1 MSVSKRKKSE
11 SLLLRASSW
20 QTWRKCALSL
30 KLKDESP
37 FREREKDTKEDE
49 YAAEGTRIHAAIEAD
64 LKGQSRERFDIETEA
79 IINFAV
85 NAAKIEA
92 SSDKLESEVFAS
104 VLTRGVTIAGTADAV
119 IHREDEIVI
128 IDFKTGYKEI
138 SAENNEQLKIYAH
151 LLQRQG
157 QKTWR
162 GIIVNA
168 RLNSISYTGPHE
180 FEKKYLSSLIADALE
195 RLKNKQ
201 YAVGNHCTYCPVLA
215 VCQPFRAELA
225 KWLEPG
231 VEDGIKNRKE
241 DWVRLLALMKPAEKL
256 FERVKA
262 DALKYIELGGE
273 LPGVSVEFSGGNRA
287 WPAGLPAAE
296 IAAQLGVD
304 ESELYDKKIISPAEL
319 ERRGVSREKINA
331 VAVQPTRRTL
341 KVK

>member
-20 QTWRKCALSL
+20 RTWQKCALSL

-37 FREREKDTKEDE
+37 FREKDTKEDE

-64 LKGQSRERFDIETEA
+64 LKGQSREKFDVETEA
-79 IINFAV
+79 IVSFAV
-85 NAAKIEA
+85 NAAKTEA

-104 VLTRGVTIAGTADAV
+104 VLKRGVTIAGTADAV
-119 IHREDEIVI
+119 IHRDDELVI

-138 SAENNEQLKIYAH
+138 SAESNEQLKIYAH

-168 RLNSISYTGPHE
+168 RLNSLSYTGPHE
-180 FEKKYLSSLIADALE
+180 FEKRYLSGIITDVLQ
-195 RLKNKQ
+195 RLKSKQ
-201 YAVGNHCTYCPVLA
+201 HVVGSHCAYCSALA
-215 VCQPFRAELA
+215 VCQLFRVELT
-225 KWLEPG
+225 KWLIPG
-231 VEDGIKNRKE
+231 IEDGIKNRKE
-241 DWVRLLALMKPAEKL
+241 DWVRLLALIKPAEKL

-273 LPGVSVEFSGGNRA
+273 LPGVSVEFSGGTRA
-287 WPAGLPAAE
+287 WPTGLPAAE
-296 IAAQLGVD
+296 IATQLGVD
-304 ESELYDKKIISPAEL
+304 ESALYDKKIISPAEL
-319 ERRGVSREKINA
+319 ERRGVPREKINA
-331 VAVQPTRRTL
+331 VAVQPMRRTL